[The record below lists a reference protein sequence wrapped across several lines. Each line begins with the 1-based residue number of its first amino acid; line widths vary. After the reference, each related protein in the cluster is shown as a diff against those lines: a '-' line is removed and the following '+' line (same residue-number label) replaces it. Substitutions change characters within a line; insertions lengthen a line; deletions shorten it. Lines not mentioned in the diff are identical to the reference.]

1 MSNDNPNINTSSS
14 HRAVI
19 RQHLEAGNS
28 LTSLQALNHFGCA
41 RLAARIDELRNAGM
55 SIETRWLRVQNRQ
68 GKWVRVAE
76 YRLAANDAA
85 MVEVVA

>member
-1 MSNDNPNINTSSS
+1 MPNDNPNHNTSNSQ
-14 HRAVI
+14 RAAI
-19 RQHLEAGNS
+19 RTFLEHGSA

-55 SIETRWLRVQNRQ
+55 SIETRWLRLQNRQ

-76 YRLAANDAA
+76 YRLAEGKGVAA
-85 MVEVVA
+85 